1 MLATCMTT
9 PTALDSFIDK
19 WRSRWPEWS
28 VAEVFMAP
36 DRRERSLAWF
46 ALLQEFEDILNVA
59 GDPLPADAKLGWWAS
74 ELRDWQGQR
83 SRHPLG
89 RQLEPLPAPRALL
102 ADALPSLVAARER
115 PRDGDAALA
124 ALTAYTGAVAE
135 VEAVVLGGSRAAPA
149 ALAAQ
154 VLAGRLAAAGTVA
167 LPLVL
172 EPGSAAAPEAAA
184 AASRA
189 WAGQLLARWPAR
201 SGASRARRMYA
212 RCARH
217 RLQQLAAG
225 RTPQPGR
232 QPLGQLWRVWRAASG
247 GP

>member
-83 SRHPLG
+83 SP
-89 RQLEPLPAPRALL
+89 PAW
-102 ADALPSLVAARER
+102 S
-115 PRDGDAALA
+115 
-124 ALTAYTGAVAE
+124 
-135 VEAVVLGGSRAAPA
+135 PA
-149 ALAAQ
+149 
-154 VLAGRLAAAGTVA
+154 
-167 LPLVL
+167 
-172 EPGSAAAPEAAA
+172 
-184 AASRA
+184 
-189 WAGQLLARWPAR
+189 
-201 SGASRARRMYA
+201 
-212 RCARH
+212 
-217 RLQQLAAG
+217 
-225 RTPQPGR
+225 
-232 QPLGQLWRVWRAASG
+232 
-247 GP
+247 

>member
-59 GDPLPADAKLGWWAS
+59 GDPLPAPW
-74 ELRDWQGQR
+74 
-83 SRHPLG
+83 
-89 RQLEPLPAPRALL
+89 ALL

>member
-89 RQLEPLPAPRALL
+89 RLLEPLPAPWALL

-115 PRDGDAALA
+115 PRDPAAQRGDA
-124 ALTAYTGAVAE
+124 GNRSE
-135 VEAVVLGGSRAAPA
+135 PSP
-149 ALAAQ
+149 
-154 VLAGRLAAAGTVA
+154 GRL
-167 LPLVL
+167 
-172 EPGSAAAPEAAA
+172 S
-184 AASRA
+184 S
-189 WAGQLLARWPAR
+189 PAR
-201 SGASRARRMYA
+201 RLASGQRFGGAS
-212 RCARH
+212 
-217 RLQQLAAG
+217 AG
-225 RTPQPGR
+225 GFREKI
-232 QPLGQLWRVWRAASG
+232 WME
-247 GP
+247 

>member
-89 RQLEPLPAPRALL
+89 RLLEPLPAPWALL

-184 AASRA
+184 EAVSAEV
-189 WAGQLLARWPAR
+189 AGFGFCIFREVYSKSFFNGRGQIKC
-201 SGASRARRMYA
+201 GFFVVRMNQTVGHY
-212 RCARH
+212 REVEQKSSVPTH
-217 RLQQLAAG
+217 
-225 RTPQPGR
+225 
-232 QPLGQLWRVWRAASG
+232 
-247 GP
+247 